1 MHLPDALP
9 DVRSALTGVSVSYV
23 HDPDKRWYVMR
34 ASYGRELKAQ
44 DTMLQDGTYA
54 YVAMHYVF
62 KRQAGKNVRRLQ
74 PLVPNLLFVYA
85 TPQQADSYAKDNSR
99 LPYVSYYYDHFST
112 LEHDHTR
119 NRPLTIPESDMFS
132 FVLATSTRSE
142 HLLVVAP
149 EQCHFKGGDLVRVIA
164 GAFAGVTGRVARVA
178 GQQRVVIQ
186 LTGLGLISTAYIPT
200 AFIQKV

>member
-1 MHLPDALP
+1 MAVTLTNVNPPRGGDQPPSIGHLPDALP
-9 DVRSALTGVSVSYV
+9 DVLPENTPGETRMGLDFGFSV
-23 HDPDKRWYVMR
+23 DP
-34 ASYGRELKAQ
+34 L
-44 DTMLQDGTYA
+44 A
-54 YVAMHYVF
+54 YVAMHYVV
-62 KRQAGKNVRRLQ
+62 KRLAGKNVRRLQ

-85 TPQQADSYAKDNSR
+85 TPQKADSYAKDNPR

-119 NRPLTIPESDMFS
+119 NSPLTIPESDMFS

-149 EQCHFKGGDLVRVIA
+149 EQCHFKGGDLVRVTA